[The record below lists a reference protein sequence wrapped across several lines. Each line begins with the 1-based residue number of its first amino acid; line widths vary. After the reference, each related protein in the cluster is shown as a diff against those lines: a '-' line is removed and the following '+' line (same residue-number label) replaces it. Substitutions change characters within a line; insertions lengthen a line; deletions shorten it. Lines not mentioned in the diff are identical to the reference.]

1 MLTYRNK
8 KKGFKI
14 LFFIVIILNFLVPM
28 ILINANNNI
37 NNYPEYSNN
46 TSDKTYPKTQGF
58 FKNNYDPILN
68 QEKQGL
74 GSINITDIS
83 FDDIGFNSSDSEP
96 NIISDLSNKALNMT
110 YQGTKFINTTK
121 VAQVDNINE
130 NITDNEKV
138 TILLN
143 ESISVSYYNPIEEY
157 LIYAPRLTPFVEIQ
171 LWVENETANIIKVH
185 KEHYSVEK
193 IDNINFLLF
202 NYKNHY
208 KYNFTFHLIWEYNL
222 TINNWN
228 LNQDD
233 NQELLI
239 EELNQIL
246 NPKFN
251 YKFNLVGY
259 QYKYN
264 NDTKD
269 YDEIPADNLL
279 VNLTI
284 NLPDKELLSNHNM
297 KINLI
302 NVEVDFLTKD
312 KSLYTKSW
320 VKANNSKFDIEFTA
334 YYIITFFDPVDETW
348 SIDRLVEDKDK
359 RERIYFP
366 TIITGPKHIYIKN
379 LKILEETI
387 GYDQVESQSSLF
399 GRPVSF
405 IEINVSKIEEE
416 IRNSLIFTENA
427 TKHQGILITLPYLIY
442 EEVCPFTFKYETD
455 KDLRI
460 VVTDNIH
467 MPIVG
472 LDVVIYY
479 YGEKYGTYMS
489 NEKNQPI
496 GPTITDEN
504 GEILVEN
511 VPNGNYTLKIF
522 TDNKLIT
529 EAEVSS
535 FLDVNYVVTPIIHFP
550 LWILIFGIIS
560 GIILGLGFKIYKKQ
574 KVS

>member
-1 MLTYRNK
+1 
-8 KKGFKI
+8 
-14 LFFIVIILNFLVPM
+14 
-28 ILINANNNI
+28 
-37 NNYPEYSNN
+37 
-46 TSDKTYPKTQGF
+46 
-58 FKNNYDPILN
+58 
-68 QEKQGL
+68 
-74 GSINITDIS
+74 
-83 FDDIGFNSSDSEP
+83 
-96 NIISDLSNKALNMT
+96 
-110 YQGTKFINTTK
+110 
-121 VAQVDNINE
+121 
-130 NITDNEKV
+130 
-138 TILLN
+138 
-143 ESISVSYYNPIEEY
+143 
-157 LIYAPRLTPFVEIQ
+157 
-171 LWVENETANIIKVH
+171 
-185 KEHYSVEK
+185 
-193 IDNINFLLF
+193 
-202 NYKNHY
+202 
-208 KYNFTFHLIWEYNL
+208 
-222 TINNWN
+222 
-228 LNQDD
+228 
-233 NQELLI
+233 
-239 EELNQIL
+239 
-246 NPKFN
+246 
-251 YKFNLVGY
+251 
-259 QYKYN
+259 
-264 NDTKD
+264 
-269 YDEIPADNLL
+269 
-279 VNLTI
+279 
-284 NLPDKELLSNHNM
+284 M

-427 TKHQGILITLPYLIY
+427 TKHQGILINLPYLIY
-442 EEVCPFTFKYETD
+442 GEVCPFTFKYETD

-522 TDNKLIT
+522 TDNELIT